1 MRRFNKLVCTK
12 AEVTVPNQFMQMN
25 IPLEKYFNDMPF
37 DNG

>member
-12 AEVTVPNQFMQMN
+12 AKVTVPNQFMQMN
-25 IPLEKYFNDMPF
+25 IPLEKYFNGMPF

>member
-25 IPLEKYFNDMPF
+25 ISLEKYFNGMPF